1 MNGALTARLLHW
13 RRWAR
18 RHRRAIAAAL
28 TFVATMLI
36 LGALLPGDAGAEH
49 GGAGLPGA
57 DGSTPLPPGQV
68 AAPVRV
74 ADSEVA
80 ALLHSGDT
88 VDVVA
93 ADGRGDADVVADAV
107 TVLAVPQPT
116 DALLGA
122 GTSEGSLV
130 LLAVPS
136 STGVAL
142 AAAAAVGPLSLLLRP

>member
-1 MNGALTARLLHW
+1 MTGTLSARLLPW
-13 RRWAR
+13 RRRAR

-28 TFVATMLI
+28 TFVATLLV
-36 LGALLPGDAGAEH
+36 LGTLLPDGAGADR
-49 GGAGLPGA
+49 GATGLPGA
-57 DGSTPLPPGQV
+57 DGSTPLPSGQV

-93 ADGRGDADVVADAV
+93 ADGRGDAEVVADAV
-107 TVLAVPQPT
+107 TVLAVPRPA